1 MPAECFHF
9 LSEHINRIC
18 QLREGIQH
26 FERYSEECRNS
37 LPKPEVNIDEVF
49 FLRDE
54 QINFPV
60 ATKEKLVKDSDGEWT
75 LELYVFSPR
84 PLDDLLIEPN
94 MPKLSLFVK
103 AKKRALLIND
113 KPYTAVSHDGRN
125 EIIYKELPLLQG
137 WNKLVIKIGA
147 GDRNDFTGYF
157 KCDNKK
163 DFLPLL
169 KAAFVN
175 PETK

>member
-1 MPAECFHF
+1 MDTGTLCIQSTPSGRPVDRAEHAETIPLCE
-9 LSEHINRIC
+9 S
-18 QLREGIQH
+18 
-26 FERYSEECRNS
+26 
-37 LPKPEVNIDEVF
+37 
-49 FLRDE
+49 
-54 QINFPV
+54 
-60 ATKEKLVKDSDGEWT
+60 KETCAAHQRQT
-75 LELYVFSPR
+75 LYGC
-84 PLDDLLIEPN
+84 I
-94 MPKLSLFVK
+94 
-103 AKKRALLIND
+103 
-113 KPYTAVSHDGRN
+113 HDGRN

-137 WNKLVIKIGA
+137 WNKLVIKLGA

>member
-1 MPAECFHF
+1 MKD
-9 LSEHINRIC
+9 N
-18 QLREGIQH
+18 G
-26 FERYSEECRNS
+26 
-37 LPKPEVNIDEVF
+37 DEW
-49 FLRDE
+49 
-54 QINFPV
+54 
-60 ATKEKLVKDSDGEWT
+60 A

-94 MPKLSLFVK
+94 MPKLSLMLK
-103 AKKRALLIND
+103 AKKRTLLIND

-137 WNKLVIKIGA
+137 WNKLVIKIAA
-147 GDRNDFTGYF
+147 GDRNDFPGCF
-157 KCDNKK
+157 KCYNMK

-175 PETK
+175 Q

>member
-1 MPAECFHF
+1 MLNVQHGCFHF

-37 LPKPEVNIDEVF
+37 LPKAGSQYRRGL

-103 AKKRALLIND
+103 AKKRALLINN
-113 KPYTAVSHDGRN
+113 KPYTAVSHDGQN

-147 GDRNDFTGYF
+147 EDRNDFTGSS
-157 KCDNKK
+157 NVTTKK
-163 DFLPLL
+163 IF
-169 KAAFVN
+169 FHY
-175 PETK
+175 

>member
-1 MPAECFHF
+1 MTGVQTCALPI
-9 LSEHINRIC
+9 S
-18 QLREGIQH
+18 GIA
-26 FERYSEECRNS
+26 YK
-37 LPKPEVNIDEVF
+37 KPEVNIDEVF

-60 ATKEKLVKDSDGEWT
+60 ATKEKLVKDNGDEWA

-94 MPKLSLFVK
+94 MPKLSLMLK
-103 AKKRALLIND
+103 AKKRTLLIND

-147 GDRNDFTGYF
+147 GDRNDFTGCF

-175 PETK
+175 PEAK

>member
-1 MPAECFHF
+1 MKD
-9 LSEHINRIC
+9 N
-18 QLREGIQH
+18 G
-26 FERYSEECRNS
+26 
-37 LPKPEVNIDEVF
+37 DEW
-49 FLRDE
+49 
-54 QINFPV
+54 
-60 ATKEKLVKDSDGEWT
+60 A

-94 MPKLSLFVK
+94 MPKLSLMLK
-103 AKKRALLIND
+103 AKKRVLLIND
-113 KPYTAVSHDGRN
+113 KPYTAVSQDGRN

-175 PETK
+175 PEAK

>member
-1 MPAECFHF
+1 M
-9 LSEHINRIC
+9 
-18 QLREGIQH
+18 
-26 FERYSEECRNS
+26 
-37 LPKPEVNIDEVF
+37 
-49 FLRDE
+49 
-54 QINFPV
+54 
-60 ATKEKLVKDSDGEWT
+60 KDDNGEWA

-94 MPKLSLFVK
+94 MPKLSLFIK
-103 AKKRALLIND
+103 AKKRALFIND
-113 KPYTAVSHDGRN
+113 KSYSAVSNEGRN
-125 EIIYKELPLLQG
+125 EITYKELPLLQG

-147 GDRNDFTGYF
+147 GDRNDFTGSF

-175 PETK
+175 PDTN